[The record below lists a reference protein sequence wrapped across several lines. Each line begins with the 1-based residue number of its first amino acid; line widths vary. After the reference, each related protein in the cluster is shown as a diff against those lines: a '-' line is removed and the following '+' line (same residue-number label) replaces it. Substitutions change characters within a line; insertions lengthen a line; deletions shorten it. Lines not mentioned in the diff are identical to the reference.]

1 MLDHM
6 ADYLETLL
14 TSMEMSIEQFSE
26 ILRSVG
32 QVYSILED
40 DHVAGFYWIEERGR
54 ELHLHGLVLKTECQG
69 RRIGTQ
75 TLETLE
81 EQYEESI
88 DLIELG
94 VHQATHRAIQLYEKL
109 GYKIAAS
116 LDDLGF
122 YVMQKDLMGNRQ

>member
-54 ELHLHGLVLKTECQG
+54 ELHLHGLVL
-69 RRIGTQ
+69 
-75 TLETLE
+75 
-81 EQYEESI
+81 
-88 DLIELG
+88 
-94 VHQATHRAIQLYEKL
+94 
-109 GYKIAAS
+109 
-116 LDDLGF
+116 
-122 YVMQKDLMGNRQ
+122 